1 MKQITVQFNKV
12 SHENQED
19 KGFWLFSDGKE
30 NTRVEDTPRDMYNA
44 LQHFD
49 SLGYSI
55 DFKENK

>member
-1 MKQITVQFNKV
+1 MKQITVQYNT
-12 SHENQED
+12 D

-30 NTRVEDTPRDMYNA
+30 NTRVEDTPRAMYNA

-49 SLGYSI
+49 RLGYDI